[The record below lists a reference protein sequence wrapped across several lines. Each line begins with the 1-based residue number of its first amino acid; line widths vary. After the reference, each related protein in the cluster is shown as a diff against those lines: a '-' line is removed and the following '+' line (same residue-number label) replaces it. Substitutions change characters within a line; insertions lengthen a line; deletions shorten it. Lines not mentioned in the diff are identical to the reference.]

1 MAKIRVGQLAKE
13 LNLKVP
19 EVLAR
24 LRELGVEA
32 KTNLSTVEDDV
43 AARLRGSTASPA
55 AAPAEGSTPRKAVAK
70 PAAPPVA
77 GPGAPAARPASK
89 PQTIARPAAAPATA
103 APASPTAA
111 KPPVAPSTNPARPA
125 IARTAAPAGAKAQ
138 PPAAGRTSGPPRYP
152 ATAVPARPQG
162 TTGIPG
168 ASSASPK
175 PGSPPMRN
183 YATGVPRPAQP
194 VSPVRPQPTS
204 TVIRPAGMKG
214 PVTTTTARPGQA
226 PPTAV
231 RPVSGSV
238 PGTGQRPGMA
248 GPARPLTGVAQPP
261 RAVRPGG
268 MTTPAAPSQIVRPPA
283 GVRPGTTAVPPR
295 PAGRVEPARHQAGAA
310 PSASAVAPS
319 PRPHAAPS
327 PPPRPA
333 IPPPP
338 VIPDVLQEI
347 TITEGVTVKELS
359 EKMDRKA
366 KDIITRLLGR
376 GIMSTINQPLDISMA
391 KEICRE
397 FGFDAKVISFEEEV
411 SLEQTKE
418 AEPANLKTRD
428 PVVTIM
434 GHVDHGKT
442 SLLDAIRESNIAAG
456 EAGGITQHIGAYH
469 IRRKE
474 RGVTFI
480 DTPGHE
486 AFTMMRARGA
496 RVTDIVVL
504 VVAADDGVMPQT
516 IEAVHHA
523 RAAGVPMVVAINKVD
538 KPGANL
544 DRVKKQLSDQGLLV
558 EDWGGDVVAV
568 PISAKQK
575 TGINELL
582 EMILLVADIGDL
594 KADPSSLASGVVLDA
609 RLDRSRGPVATVLVQ
624 RGTLR
629 IGDPFIAG
637 AIHGKVRAMFD
648 DLGHR
653 AREAGPS
660 IPVEVLGLEGVPEA
674 GNPFQ
679 VLEDEWKVRQIG
691 AFRQQ
696 KLRQEAMAKS
706 SRLTLDHL
714 YQAIKEGMVKELPL
728 VVKADVQG
736 SVEALT
742 KSLNDLPS
750 DKVKIRTIHAGSGAI
765 TETDVHLASASNAI
779 IIGYNV
785 RPERSAQELA
795 EKEKVDIRLH
805 SVIYDITN
813 EIRNAMVGLL
823 DPEAKE
829 VYLGRADVRQ
839 VFKVPKVGAV
849 AGTYVSDGKITRSAE
864 VRLLRDNV
872 VVYTGKVA
880 SLRRFKDDASEVK
893 SGYECGIGLAN
904 FNDVK
909 IGDVIE
915 AFKVEKIAVK
925 NL

>member
-1 MAKIRVGQLAKE
+1 MAHPPLRPAGRGEASKQPASASGRAPAAATAQVTRPQAVPPPLTRPVAPAPPP
-13 LNLKVP
+13 VP
-19 EVLAR
+19 EVL
-24 LRELGVEA
+24 
-32 KTNLSTVEDDV
+32 
-43 AARLRGSTASPA
+43 
-55 AAPAEGSTPRKAVAK
+55 
-70 PAAPPVA
+70 
-77 GPGAPAARPASK
+77 
-89 PQTIARPAAAPATA
+89 
-103 APASPTAA
+103 
-111 KPPVAPSTNPARPA
+111 
-125 IARTAAPAGAKAQ
+125 
-138 PPAAGRTSGPPRYP
+138 
-152 ATAVPARPQG
+152 QG
-162 TTGIPG
+162 
-168 ASSASPK
+168 
-175 PGSPPMRN
+175 
-183 YATGVPRPAQP
+183 
-194 VSPVRPQPTS
+194 
-204 TVIRPAGMKG
+204 
-214 PVTTTTARPGQA
+214 
-226 PPTAV
+226 
-231 RPVSGSV
+231 
-238 PGTGQRPGMA
+238 
-248 GPARPLTGVAQPP
+248 
-261 RAVRPGG
+261 
-268 MTTPAAPSQIVRPPA
+268 
-283 GVRPGTTAVPPR
+283 
-295 PAGRVEPARHQAGAA
+295 
-310 PSASAVAPS
+310 
-319 PRPHAAPS
+319 
-327 PPPRPA
+327 
-333 IPPPP
+333 
-338 VIPDVLQEI
+338 I

-366 KDIITRLLGR
+366 KDIITRLIGR
-376 GIMSTINQPLDISMA
+376 GILATINQPLDVSVA
-391 KEICRE
+391 REICRE

-411 SLEQTKE
+411 SIEQTRE
-418 AEPANLKTRD
+418 AAPADLRPRD

-442 SLLDAIRESNIAAG
+442 SLLDAIRESNIAGG

-469 IRRKE
+469 IRRKA
-474 RGVTFI
+474 RGITFI

-486 AFTMMRARGA
+486 AFTLMRARGA
-496 RVTDIVVL
+496 KVTDIVVL

-516 IEAVHHA
+516 IEAMHHA
-523 RAAGVPMVVAINKVD
+523 RAAGVPMVVAINKID

-558 EDWGGDVVAV
+558 EDWGGDVVSV

-575 TGINELL
+575 KGIDDLL
-582 EMILLVADIGDL
+582 EMILLVADILDM
-594 KADPSSLASGVVLDA
+594 KADPASLAAGVVLES

-653 AREAGPS
+653 VREAGPS

-714 YQAIKEGMVKELPL
+714 YQQIKEGMVKELPL

-736 SVEALT
+736 SVEALS
-742 KSLNDLPS
+742 KSLSDLPS
-750 DKVKIRTIHAGSGAI
+750 DKVKIRIIHAGSGAI

-795 EKEKVDIRLH
+795 EKDKVDIRLH

-813 EIRNAMVGLL
+813 EIKNAMLGLL
-823 DPEAKE
+823 EPESKE
-829 VYLGRADVRQ
+829 VYLGRAEVRQ
-839 VFKVPKVGAV
+839 VFKVPKVGTV
-849 AGTYVSDGKITRSAE
+849 AGCHVSDGKITRSAE

-872 VVYTGKVA
+872 VAYTGKVS
-880 SLRRFKDDASEVK
+880 SLKRFKDDASEVK
-893 SGYECGIGLAN
+893 AGYECGIGLAN

-909 IGDVIE
+909 VGDVIE

>member
-1 MAKIRVGQLAKE
+1 
-13 LNLKVP
+13 
-19 EVLAR
+19 
-24 LRELGVEA
+24 
-32 KTNLSTVEDDV
+32 
-43 AARLRGSTASPA
+43 
-55 AAPAEGSTPRKAVAK
+55 
-70 PAAPPVA
+70 
-77 GPGAPAARPASK
+77 
-89 PQTIARPAAAPATA
+89 
-103 APASPTAA
+103 
-111 KPPVAPSTNPARPA
+111 
-125 IARTAAPAGAKAQ
+125 
-138 PPAAGRTSGPPRYP
+138 
-152 ATAVPARPQG
+152 
-162 TTGIPG
+162 
-168 ASSASPK
+168 
-175 PGSPPMRN
+175 
-183 YATGVPRPAQP
+183 
-194 VSPVRPQPTS
+194 
-204 TVIRPAGMKG
+204 
-214 PVTTTTARPGQA
+214 
-226 PPTAV
+226 
-231 RPVSGSV
+231 
-238 PGTGQRPGMA
+238 
-248 GPARPLTGVAQPP
+248 
-261 RAVRPGG
+261 
-268 MTTPAAPSQIVRPPA
+268 
-283 GVRPGTTAVPPR
+283 
-295 PAGRVEPARHQAGAA
+295 
-310 PSASAVAPS
+310 
-319 PRPHAAPS
+319 
-327 PPPRPA
+327 
-333 IPPPP
+333 

-376 GIMSTINQPLDISMA
+376 GIMSTINQPLDINMA

-418 AEPANLKTRD
+418 AEPANLRARD

-442 SLLDAIRESNIAAG
+442 SLLDAIRESNIAGG

-474 RGVTFI
+474 RGITFI

-516 IEAVHHA
+516 IEAVAHA

-568 PISAKQK
+568 PISAKAK

-594 KADPSSLASGVVLDA
+594 KADPSAFAFGVVLDA

-714 YQAIKEGMVKELPL
+714 YQQIKEGMVKELPL

-736 SVEALT
+736 SVEALA

-813 EIRNAMVGLL
+813 EIKNAMVGLL

-915 AFKVEKIAVK
+915 AFKVEKVAVK

>member
-13 LNLKVP
+13 LNLKAA
-19 EVLAR
+19 EVLSR
-24 LRELGVEA
+24 LRELGAEV
-32 KTNLSTVEDDV
+32 KTNLSTVDEEV
-43 AARLRGSTASPA
+43 AARLKA
-55 AAPAEGSTPRKAVAK
+55 AVAGPVKKPAEAAGKPAIRPSASVGKTVAATQAAK
-70 PAAPPVA
+70 PAAATPASGPAVPVA
-77 GPGAPAARPASK
+77 TTKPAAFRPAPAPTSSASMTSAHQVIKPVGTAPARPATPS
-89 PQTIARPAAAPATA
+89 PGRVASVPSTRPATS
-103 APASPTAA
+103 PASPTGHATPPHAGGPTRPGVPSPNRPMVPAGTIRPSVGTPVTRPLAPKAPGIPSTVRPPGVVPPATRLVQRSPLPAGQKLSPAPPRPLVAGAAQPRVTRPMPPGSRPMQSPA
-111 KPPVAPSTNPARPA
+111 KPSSARPGAVASTLRSVPRSEPAKLPPPISQAGRTQPSPAPRPVAPP
-125 IARTAAPAGAKAQ
+125 APA
-138 PPAAGRTSGPPRYP
+138 
-152 ATAVPARPQG
+152 VPE
-162 TTGIPG
+162 T
-168 ASSASPK
+168 
-175 PGSPPMRN
+175 
-183 YATGVPRPAQP
+183 
-194 VSPVRPQPTS
+194 
-204 TVIRPAGMKG
+204 
-214 PVTTTTARPGQA
+214 
-226 PPTAV
+226 
-231 RPVSGSV
+231 
-238 PGTGQRPGMA
+238 
-248 GPARPLTGVAQPP
+248 
-261 RAVRPGG
+261 
-268 MTTPAAPSQIVRPPA
+268 
-283 GVRPGTTAVPPR
+283 
-295 PAGRVEPARHQAGAA
+295 
-310 PSASAVAPS
+310 
-319 PRPHAAPS
+319 
-327 PPPRPA
+327 
-333 IPPPP
+333 
-338 VIPDVLQEI
+338 LQEI
-347 TITEGVTVKELS
+347 SITEGVTVKELS

-366 KDIITRLLGR
+366 KDIITRLIGR
-376 GIMSTINQPLDISMA
+376 GILATINQPLDITIA

-397 FGFDAKVISFEEEV
+397 FGFDAKVITFEEEV
-411 SLEQTKE
+411 TLEHTKE
-418 AEPANLKTRD
+418 SDKALLRARD

-442 SLLDAIRESNIAAG
+442 SLLDAIRESNIAAS

-469 IRRKE
+469 IRTRN
-474 RGVTFI
+474 RGITFI

-496 RVTDIVVL
+496 RVTDIVIL

-516 IEAVHHA
+516 VEAIHHA
-523 RAAGVPMVVAINKVD
+523 RAAGVPMVVAINKMD

-575 TGINELL
+575 KGIDELL

-594 KADPSSLASGVVLDA
+594 KADASSLASGVVLDA
-609 RLDRSRGPVATVLVQ
+609 KLDRSRGPVATVLVQ

-637 AIHGKVRAMFD
+637 AVHGKVRAMFD

-653 AREAGPS
+653 VRESGPS

-714 YQAIKEGMVKELPL
+714 YEQIKEGTVKELPL

-736 SVEALT
+736 SVEALS
-742 KSLNDLPS
+742 KSINDLPS
-750 DKVKIRTIHAGSGAI
+750 DKVKIKIIHSGSGAI

-785 RPERSAQELA
+785 RPERSAQDLA

-805 SVIYDITN
+805 SVIYDITS
-813 EIRNAMVGLL
+813 EIKNAMLGLL
-823 DPEAKE
+823 EPESKE
-829 VYLGRADVRQ
+829 VYLGRAEVRQ
-839 VFKVPKVGAV
+839 VFKVPKVGTV
-849 AGTYVSDGKITRSAE
+849 AGSYVSDGRVARSAE

-893 SGYECGIGLAN
+893 AGYECGIGLAN
-904 FNDVK
+904 YNDIK
-909 IGDVIE
+909 TGDVIE
-915 AFKVEKIAVK
+915 AFRVEKIAVK

>member
-13 LNLKVP
+13 LNLKVS
-19 EVLAR
+19 EILAR
-24 LRELGVEA
+24 LHDLGVEA
-32 KTNLSTVEDDV
+32 KTNLSTVEDEM
-43 AARLRGSTASPA
+43 AGRLRASMPPA
-55 AAPAEGSTPRKAVAK
+55 APKPAEAVMPKKVAAK
-70 PAAPPVA
+70 PAAPHGAGAGDPAMRSVPKPPV
-77 GPGAPAARPASK
+77 K
-89 PQTIARPAAAPATA
+89 ARPAAAPVNTA
-103 APASPTAA
+103 AAKSSVTPSAA
-111 KPPVAPSTNPARPA
+111 LPRPS
-125 IARTAAPAGAKAQ
+125 AAQVTTPAGSKT
-138 PPAAGRTSGPPRYP
+138 PPSAAGRISGPPRHP
-152 ATAVPARPQG
+152 ATAVPARPQAPAG
-162 TTGIPG
+162 APGAAPAPPKAGIPV
-168 ASSASPK
+168 
-175 PGSPPMRN
+175 RN
-183 YATGVPRPAQP
+183 YAT
-194 VSPVRPQPTS
+194 T
-204 TVIRPAGMKG
+204 TIRPAAPGVPPRPQVPGSLVRPAVTKG
-214 PVTTTTARPGQA
+214 PATTSTRPGQS
-226 PPTAV
+226 PSTAT
-231 RPVSGSV
+231 RPVSGTV
-238 PGTGQRPGMA
+238 TGQRPGVA
-248 GPARPLTGVAQPP
+248 APARPLVGVGQPQRGP
-261 RAVRPGG
+261 RPGG
-268 MTTPAAPSQIVRPPA
+268 LTSPVPSSTGARPVA
-283 GVRPGTTAVPPR
+283 GSRPGTTPTPLR
-295 PAGRVEPARHQAGAA
+295 PAGRVEPARHQAGATA
-310 PSASAVAPS
+310 SSATAASPS
-319 PRPHAAPS
+319 PRPHAVPP

-333 IPPPP
+333 VPSPP

-376 GIMSTINQPLDISMA
+376 GIMSTINQPLDVNMA

-418 AEPANLKTRD
+418 AEPADLRPRD

-442 SLLDAIRESNIAAG
+442 SLLDAIRESNIAGG

-474 RGVTFI
+474 RGITFI

-523 RAAGVPMVVAINKVD
+523 RAAGVPLVVAINKMD

-575 TGINELL
+575 LGINELL
-582 EMILLVADIGDL
+582 EMILLVADIGEL

-714 YQAIKEGMVKELPL
+714 YQQIKEGTVKELPL

-736 SVEALT
+736 SVEALA

-750 DKVKIRTIHAGSGAI
+750 DKVKIKTIHAGSGAI

-813 EIRNAMVGLL
+813 EIKNAMLGLL

-839 VFKVPKVGAV
+839 VFKVPKVGTV

-925 NL
+925 TL

>member
-13 LNLKVP
+13 MNLKVP

-32 KTNLSTVEDDV
+32 KTNLSTVEEDV
-43 AARLRGSTASPA
+43 AARLRGSPASAAEAATPRKAAAKPAASPA
-55 AAPAEGSTPRKAVAK
+55 A
-70 PAAPPVA
+70 
-77 GPGAPAARPASK
+77 GPGVPAARPAPK
-89 PQTIARPAAAPATA
+89 PQTIARP
-103 APASPTAA
+103 PASPVTAGPAAAA
-111 KPPVAPSTNPARPA
+111 KPPVAPSSTSPRPA
-125 IARTAAPAGAKAQ
+125 IARTAPPAGAKAQ

-152 ATAVPARPQG
+152 ATATPARPQG
-162 TTGIPG
+162 ATGIPG
-168 ASSASPK
+168 ASPASPK

-194 VSPVRPQPTS
+194 VAPARPQPAS
-204 TVIRPAGMKG
+204 PVVRPTGLKG

-226 PPTAV
+226 PPTAA
-231 RPVSGSV
+231 RPISGPV
-238 PGTGQRPGMA
+238 PGPGQRPGIA
-248 GPARPLTGVAQPP
+248 APPRPLTGVAQPP
-261 RAVRPGG
+261 RTVRPGG
-268 MTTPAAPSQIVRPPA
+268 MTTPATPSQVARPAAAP
-283 GVRPGTTAVPPR
+283 RPGTTAAPTR
-295 PAGRVEPARHQAGAA
+295 PAARVEPARHQAGAA
-310 PSASAVAPS
+310 PSPTASAPS
-319 PRPHAAPS
+319 PRPHAIPA

-366 KDIITRLLGR
+366 KDIITKLLGR
-376 GIMSTINQPLDISMA
+376 GIMSTINQPLDINMA

-418 AEPANLKTRD
+418 AEPANLRTRD

-442 SLLDAIRESNIAAG
+442 SLLDAIRESNIAGG

-714 YQAIKEGMVKELPL
+714 YQQIKEGMVKELPL

-750 DKVKIRTIHAGSGAI
+750 DKVKIRTIHSGSGAI

-813 EIRNAMVGLL
+813 EIKNAMVGLL

-839 VFKVPKVGAV
+839 VFKVPKVGTV

-915 AFKVEKIAVK
+915 AFKVEKVAVK